1 MKNWME
7 FNECIYKY
15 DTEIALNNNILNFK
29 CNVTIRF

>member
-15 DTEIALNNNILNFK
+15 DIEIALNNNILIFTN
-29 CNVTIRF
+29 NVTIRF